1 MTKCIEVQNVSKGF
15 KMYTKPSDRL
25 KEWLIPHAQLRHDTK
40 LVLQDIN
47 FSVGQGEAVGIV
59 GINGA
64 GKSTL
69 LKIITGTTAPSK
81 GQVIVRGKISA
92 LLELGLG
99 FHPDFTGR
107 QNVYMSGQLM
117 GFTVKEIDE
126 CMTDVERFADIGKAI
141 DAPVR
146 TYSSGMSVRLAF
158 AVATMKRPEILIVD
172 EALAVGDLF
181 FQAKC
186 FARIQD
192 FQKHGTTL
200 LFVSHAASDMVRYC
214 KRVLYLKN
222 GHLFMDGSARDVTN
236 AYLDDLFGKKRIT
249 VSSLEA
255 NNQIEDKSE
264 EEALNYSTED
274 VFASRPFYR
283 KDEYRWGLGGAKI
296 IDYSIEENGKSF
308 PSFLTTG
315 SKVALKYKVFFERD
329 VMRPVYGILIKA
341 HDGLN
346 IYGTNSEISGNMTV
360 DQTSVQGGELVEVKF
375 EFHNCLGTGAF
386 LFSFGV
392 TDMSTGEPGEPMDR
406 RYDSVLIRGQD
417 DSKILGMV
425 DFEADFKLRRTISN
439 NVR

>member
-1 MTKCIEVQNVSKGF
+1 MTKCIEVQKVSKGF
-15 KMYTKPSDRL
+15 KIYNRPGDRL
-25 KEWLIPHAQLRHDTK
+25 KEWLIPNAKSRHTTK
-40 LVLQDIN
+40 WVLQDIS
-47 FSVGQGEAVGIV
+47 FSVEQGESVGIV

-69 LKIITGTTAPSK
+69 LKIITGTTAPTD
-81 GQVIVRGKISA
+81 GQVLIKGKVSA

-99 FHPDFTGR
+99 FHQDFTGR

-117 GFTVKEIDE
+117 GYTVDEITK
-126 CMTDVERFADIGKAI
+126 CMEEVESFADIGQAI

-146 TYSSGMSVRLAF
+146 TYSSGMGVRLAF

-186 FARIQD
+186 FARIKD

-222 GHLFMDGSARDVTN
+222 GCLFMDGNARDVTN
-236 AYLDDLFGKKRIT
+236 AYLDDLFGKRRIT
-249 VSSLEA
+249 VSSLD
-255 NNQIEDKSE
+255 NNQKESKIEDNT
-264 EEALNYSTED
+264 LNYSTKD
-274 VFASRPFYR
+274 VFSTRPLYR
-283 KDEYRWGLGGAKI
+283 KEEYRWGLGGAKI
-296 IDYSIEENGKSF
+296 IDYDIEEDGKHF
-308 PSFLTTG
+308 PSLLTTG
-315 SKVALKYKVFFERD
+315 SSITIKYKVVFERD

-346 IYGTNSEISGNMTV
+346 IYGTNSEISGNV
-360 DQTSVQGGELVEVKF
+360 DVNEIPVQQGDLVEVKF
-375 EFHNCLGTGAF
+375 KFHNCLGTGAF

-406 RYDSVLIRGQD
+406 RYDSVLVRGQD
-417 DSKILGMV
+417 DNKITGMV
-425 DFEADFKLRRTISN
+425 DFEADFKLRRAISN
-439 NVR
+439 NVK